1 MTKAKARVSQK
12 PTAEQVKALSA
23 SGDYIRSMYSA
34 SSRKVAPDLSAGFTM
49 NAEQGYIN
57 LGVDQLRAHSAAI
70 SALQDAYAKL
80 DDLSP
85 RQVARE
91 LEAAMWKA
99 VDLVARSTS
108 SFDDRLTTALKGL
121 HAVLTRP
128 AVPYDCWVLVAG
140 LDPKRGLRMG
150 SVVLRR
156 FGRAHEKAL
165 GVGAGL
171 KKSYII
177 DAKNLAKDRMVAEVR
192 VLARDEAGA
201 RVLAR
206 NEVRR
211 ATDAINFF
219 RPALK
224 FSQGWAHLPEEA
236 ATTNIFSFVRL
247 SSAPTGSIEYSVKGP
262 FPNMKPREL
271 RRGNVRLWQ
280 AASALLRVARS
291 GNVAGLVA
299 TAIQWVGRAEAEP
312 RREAAFLLNA
322 IALEALLLPI
332 QEVELNYRLS
342 LRVARVLG
350 GSKDERAQIVA
361 QTKRLYGVRSK
372 IVHSGSFTVT
382 ALELAELNSLA
393 VAVIVRTLRRRS
405 LWLKSRKAWDVHLER
420 TVL

>member
-1 MTKAKARVSQK
+1 MH
-12 PTAEQVKALSA
+12 
-23 SGDYIRSMYSA
+23 SA
-34 SSRKVAPDLSAGFTM
+34 SSRQATSDLSVGFTM
-49 NAEQGYIN
+49 NAEQGHIN
-57 LGVDQLRAHSAAI
+57 LGVDQLRAHSAART
-70 SALQDAYAKL
+70 ALQDAYAKS

-85 RQVARE
+85 RQIARE

-99 VDLVARSTS
+99 VDLAARSTI
-108 SFDDRLTTALKGL
+108 SFEDRLAAALSEL
-121 HAVLTRP
+121 HAAMTRP

-140 LDPKRGLRMG
+140 IDPKRGLRMG

-156 FGRAHEKAL
+156 FGRAHAKAL
-165 GVGAGL
+165 GIGAGL
-171 KKSYII
+171 LRKDYVS
-177 DAKNLAKDRMVAEVR
+177 DAKSLANGRVVAEVR

-201 RVLAR
+201 RVLAS
-206 NEVRR
+206 NEVRT
-211 ATDAINFF
+211 AIDAINFF
-219 RPALK
+219 RPALR
-224 FSQGWAHLPEEA
+224 SRHGWAHLPEEA
-236 ATTNIFSFVRL
+236 STTRTFSFVRL
-247 SSAPTGSIEYSVKGP
+247 SSEPTGAIEFSIKGP
-262 FPNMKPREL
+262 FPNMKAGEI
-271 RRGNVRLWQ
+271 RRGNLRLWA

-361 QTKRLYGVRSK
+361 RTKRLYGVRSK

-382 ALELAELNSLA
+382 ALELAELNGLA
-393 VAVIVRTLRRRS
+393 VAAIVRTLRRRS
-405 LWLKSRKAWDVHLER
+405 LWLKSRKAWDAHLER